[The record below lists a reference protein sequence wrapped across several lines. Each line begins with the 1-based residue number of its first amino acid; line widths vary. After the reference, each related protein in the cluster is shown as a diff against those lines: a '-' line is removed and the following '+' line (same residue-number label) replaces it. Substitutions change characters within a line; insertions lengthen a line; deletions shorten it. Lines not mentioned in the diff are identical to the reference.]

1 MSNTLHVFDFL
12 KQADTMPAAVTVLF
26 GDESFLKRLALK
38 QLVARQFGVDDD
50 APYATFQGDIQWR
63 DVADEL
69 STVSLFGGNRPR
81 MAIVEEAD
89 SFVTNQRDKL
99 ETYVAKPASKGILV
113 LEVNAW
119 AANTRLYK
127 AVNKTGLQIE
137 CRAPQKADA
146 HHLHAR
152 R

>member
-50 APYATFQGDIQWR
+50 APYATFQGDVQWR

-69 STVSLFGGNRPR
+69 STVSMFGGNRPR
-81 MAIVEEAD
+81 MAIVVEAD
-89 SFVTNQRDKL
+89 SFVTKQRGHL
-99 ETYVAKPASKGILV
+99 ETYVGKP
-113 LEVNAW
+113 
-119 AANTRLYK
+119 
-127 AVNKTGLQIE
+127 
-137 CRAPQKADA
+137 
-146 HHLHAR
+146 
-152 R
+152 